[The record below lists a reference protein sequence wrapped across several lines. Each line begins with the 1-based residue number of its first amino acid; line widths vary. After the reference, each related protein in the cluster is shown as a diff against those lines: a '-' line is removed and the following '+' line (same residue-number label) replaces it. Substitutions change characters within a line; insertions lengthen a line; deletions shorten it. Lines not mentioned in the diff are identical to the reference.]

1 MGERSGIAAIHSQLL
16 KSHNNNTAFILI
28 VLGFHGLLH
37 LLRPSKRILP
47 TKRPNAARNTY
58 SSPQSGR
65 ATALQPVLRP
75 MEVKWRRQLCR
86 IAPPVKRHL
95 DLAWQGASP
104 LGERGRRADGNGSRR
119 ATEPCA
125 AAEAHVE
132 EHLVV
137 CTPPCSTC
145 APPCSMCAPPLA
157 VPPSPSGGVRALRE
171 RGERNR
177 QCKGRDNGGAACG
190 ARECAAIASRKQAA
204 ASFTAACV
212 APCRLEVSNCSS
224 ARAVC
229 AAATRR
235 EQAMERTSK
244 RGERR

>member
-86 IAPPVKRHL
+86 IALGKQTPVKRHL
-95 DLAWQGASP
+95 DQAWQGASP
-104 LGERGRRADGNGSRR
+104 LQRRLAVATATPLRR
-119 ATEPCA
+119 
-125 AAEAHVE
+125 
-132 EHLVV
+132 
-137 CTPPCSTC
+137 TPHPIQMRRSCS
-145 APPCSMCAPPLA
+145 APPLFHRGSGA
-157 VPPSPSGGVRALRE
+157 VRMASSHQPAHMVHPVSIQSVLSG
-171 RGERNR
+171 
-177 QCKGRDNGGAACG
+177 
-190 ARECAAIASRKQAA
+190 
-204 ASFTAACV
+204 
-212 APCRLEVSNCSS
+212 
-224 ARAVC
+224 
-229 AAATRR
+229 
-235 EQAMERTSK
+235 
-244 RGERR
+244 

>member
-1 MGERSGIAAIHSQLL
+1 MGELAEACAACATGEPADGAGEPSAAGEPAADASAAGELAET
-16 KSHNNNTAFILI
+16 STA
-28 VLGFHGLLH
+28 G
-37 LLRPSKRILP
+37 
-47 TKRPNAARNTY
+47 
-58 SSPQSGR
+58 
-65 ATALQPVLRP
+65 
-75 MEVKWRRQLCR
+75 E
-86 IAPPVKRHL
+86 
-95 DLAWQGASP
+95 LAGASAAGELTEASAAGGAGEPAACAAGGAGKSLAEVSAAKPCAAGEP
-104 LGERGRRADGNGSRR
+104 LGEELAEAS

-125 AAEAHVE
+125 ADEAHVE

-190 ARECAAIASRKQAA
+190 ARECAAIALRKRAA